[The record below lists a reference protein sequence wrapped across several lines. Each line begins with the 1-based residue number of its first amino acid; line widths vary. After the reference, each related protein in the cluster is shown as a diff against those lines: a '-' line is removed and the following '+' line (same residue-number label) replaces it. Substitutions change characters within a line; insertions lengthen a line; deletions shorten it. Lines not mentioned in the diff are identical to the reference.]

1 MMHGGGGTKYTL
13 EQANRVAVFGYRIF
27 AVSAGVSANQ
37 SLMQEIAD
45 IASGEHFRAEGTIDQ
60 YSDRL
65 AEIFRRLGGKR
76 PVELIQ

>member
-1 MMHGGGGTKYTL
+1 MIHGGAEYTL
-13 EQANRVAVFGYRIF
+13 DKGNKAAALGYRIF

-65 AEIFRRLGGKR
+65 AEIFRCLGGKR